1 MTLAQERAAIRAG
14 VNSSRASSLKRDLN
28 SLEASR
34 RRTQE
39 LNTLERKG
47 LRPAT
52 RGRGVWKEP
61 STDNAGGGIAN
72 PITEPLFSAREF
84 WPEGL
89 TSSDGL
95 FVLPATKKVVMQDAN
110 DAEVIFEYA
119 NPSP

>member
-1 MTLAQERAAIRAG
+1 MTLAQERAGIRAG
-14 VNSSRASSLKRDLN
+14 VSSSRASTLKRDLN
-28 SLEASR
+28 SLETSR

-61 STDNAGGGIAN
+61 AATGAGGGMAG
-72 PITEPLFSAREF
+72 PLTEPSFAAREY
-84 WPEGL
+84 WPDGL
-89 TSSDGL
+89 VSPDGL
-95 FVLPATKKVVMQDAN
+95 FVLPAPKKIVWRDAN
-110 DAEVIFEYA
+110 DVEQIFLPA

>member
-1 MTLAQERAAIRAG
+1 MTLAQERAGIRAG
-14 VNSSRASSLKRDLN
+14 VSSSRASTLKRDLN
-28 SLEASR
+28 SLETSR

-47 LRPAT
+47 LRPVT

-61 STDNAGGGIAN
+61 PAANAGGGIAS
-72 PITEPLFSAREF
+72 PVTEPLFSAREF
-84 WPEGL
+84 WSDGF
-89 TSSDGL
+89 TTSDGL